1 VGSTPARPTK
11 LIDKKALAAM
21 QVLFFM
27 SKNWL
32 PTGYALL
39 LFSTS
44 FIRLFDMYLA
54 EHKFLLDAVVS
65 TVRSM
70 P

>member
-1 VGSTPARPTK
+1 
-11 LIDKKALAAM
+11 
-21 QVLFFM
+21 M

-32 PTGYALL
+32 RTGYALL

-54 EHKFLLDAVVS
+54 EHNLLMDAVVS
-65 TVRSM
+65 KVKSM